1 MKTIKVL
8 LDFATFSD
16 GMTSGSVKLVAK
28 AIDKAGSYI
37 FQMAK
42 DILPSSDNQWL
53 LLPRPLILISR

>member
-1 MKTIKVL
+1 
-8 LDFATFSD
+8 
-16 GMTSGSVKLVAK
+16 MTSGSVKLVAK

-42 DILPSSDNQWL
+42 DTLPSSDNQWL